1 MKINVQ
7 QLVTRPVQHLAQ
19 IPVVQHVAP
28 HVPHVPDAALDVGR
42 FVAQDVRED
51 VLDVAKIVPVDVVLV
66 AKPPVL
72 VVVAHALEIVMIFVV
87 QDVHILVALFVQ

>member
-1 MKINVQ
+1 MKTIVP
-7 QLVTRPVQHLAQ
+7 QLVTRLVQHLAQ

-28 HVPHVPDAALDVGR
+28 HVPHVPDAALDVDR

-51 VLDVAKIVPVDVVLV
+51 VLDVAKIVPVGAVLV

-72 VVVAHALEIVMIFVV
+72 VVVAHALEIVMIFAV
-87 QDVHILVALFVQ
+87 QDVRIPVAPLVQ